1 MIALEVS
8 DAEAQRWLEHRLVHP
23 PSGRVYNERSA
34 PPRLPFTDDV
44 TGEPLVRRSDDVEES
59 LRRRE
64 DDEWGSLA
72 RRLAVWREEAGAVL
86 RFYRD
91 KGKLAMVQAEA
102 PPDEV
107 MRRVEAVLE
116 ETGKGQGQGQ
126 GKEGGRDGADGT
138 GKKK

>member
-1 MIALEVS
+1 MASTSGVS
-8 DAEAQRWLEHRLVHP
+8 VSTPTLSTTHEKKSTA
-23 PSGRVYNERSA
+23 
-34 PPRLPFTDDV
+34 
-44 TGEPLVRRSDDVEES
+44 SDDVEES

-72 RRLAVWREEAGAVL
+72 RRLAVWREEAGEVL

-91 KGKLAMVQAEA
+91 KGKLAVVQAEA

-116 ETGKGQGQGQ
+116 DTGKGQGQ